1 MIFEYKIDKDNENQT
16 IEKYLKSLGY
26 SKHLLIHLKKTDMGI
41 SINNQL
47 KYITYILKEGELLK
61 IKLEEKPSQADITP
75 TKMDIDIVF
84 EDPHLLVI
92 NKAAGI
98 PVHPS
103 MGNHENTL
111 ANGLQYYF
119 QEKNP
124 GDNIFIFRCIN
135 RLDRD
140 TSGLMI
146 VAKHML
152 SGCIL
157 SDMVKNKKIQREYL
171 AVAKGKVPDNGTI
184 DAPIARVPDS
194 VLERT
199 VDFEMGVT
207 AITHYKCLDYKNG
220 YSLVFLKLETG
231 RTHQIRVHMKYLGHP
246 LPGDFIYCPD
256 FSMIKRQALH
266 SHRVVFNHP
275 ITKMKLEFIVPLP
288 EDMCKF

>member
-1 MIFEYKIDKDNENQT
+1 MIFEYKIDKKSHNMT
-16 IEKYLKSLGY
+16 IENYLKSLGY
-26 SKHLLIHLKKTDMGI
+26 SKHLIIHLKNTDLGI
-41 SINNQL
+41 SINNEL
-47 KYITYILKEGELLK
+47 KYITYVLKEEEILK
-61 IKLEEKPSQADITP
+61 IRLEEKSSDSTIIP
-75 TKMDIDIVF
+75 TKMDLDIIY

-92 NKAAGI
+92 NKAPGI

-111 ANGLQYYF
+111 ANGLKYYF
-119 QEKNP
+119 QKKNP
-124 GDNIFIFRCIN
+124 EDNTFIFRCIN

-157 SDMVKNKKIQREYL
+157 SDMVKNKEIQREYL
-171 AVAKGKVPDNGTI
+171 AIAGGKVPDEGTI

-199 VDFEMGVT
+199 VDFEKGVT

-220 YSLVFLKLETG
+220 YSLVSLKLETG
-231 RTHQIRVHMKYLGHP
+231 RTHQIRVHMKHIGHP

-256 FSMIKRQALH
+256 FSLIKRQALH
-266 SHRVVFNHP
+266 SHRLNFSHP
-275 ITKMKLEFIVPLP
+275 ITKTKLEFMVPLP